1 MSLQEARTYNY
12 YCEIQPEL
20 GFSTLQHQTEF
31 YLALTIKIKR
41 TDTEYT
47 GVTHD
52 FLRKFKLFELKRSS
66 EDAEVRNS
74 KFLLLK
80 DFAKEMKD

>member
-31 YLALTIKIKR
+31 YLALTTKIKR
-41 TDTEYT
+41 TDTEST
-47 GVTHD
+47 GVSHD
-52 FLRKFKLFELKRSS
+52 FL
-66 EDAEVRNS
+66 
-74 KFLLLK
+74 
-80 DFAKEMKD
+80 